1 MFCLIVLSQLWAIFW
16 ANPEISHHFQTI
28 KASSL
33 RSCADFRDY
42 LSSSLCARGLGLGDM
57 KVRGGVYSF
66 TFLVLASLGVG
77 REVYSFR
84 FQEPG
89 NLGVWK
95 KLMVQMLDEN
105 QTTVWE
111 ESYTVKHTS
120 NLWSRNPTHR
130 YLPTR
135 NENMFIKMT
144 YFRSVITV

>member
-16 ANPEISHHFQTI
+16 ANPELSHHFQTI

-33 RSCADFRDY
+33 RSCTDFRGY
-42 LSSSLCARGLGLGDM
+42 LSSSLCALGLGLGDM
-57 KVRGGVYSF
+57 KVRGGVCSF

-77 REVYSFR
+77 GEVYSFC

-89 NLGVWK
+89 SVGVWR

-105 QTTVWE
+105 QTTVWG